1 MDELAREIKTMRPGD
16 PRRAQIVQEIIR
28 LTITCIKPATERYFR
43 LGVLPLRLIFLFA
56 TPTDLLAE
64 SCFSQETL
72 IFHGVVRLVVVLA
85 DSFQYKS
92 LVRLF
97 AAYQFQNRC
106 YLNDLGRPVGQIA
119 VMPVVTIAFG
129 PTGQWLAPH

>member
-72 IFHGVVRLVVVLA
+72 IFHGVVRLVVISLIPSNTNLSYAFLPPINFKIGATSTILA
-85 DSFQYKS
+85 VP
-92 LVRLF
+92 LVK
-97 AAYQFQNRC
+97 
-106 YLNDLGRPVGQIA
+106 
-119 VMPVVTIAFG
+119 
-129 PTGQWLAPH
+129 